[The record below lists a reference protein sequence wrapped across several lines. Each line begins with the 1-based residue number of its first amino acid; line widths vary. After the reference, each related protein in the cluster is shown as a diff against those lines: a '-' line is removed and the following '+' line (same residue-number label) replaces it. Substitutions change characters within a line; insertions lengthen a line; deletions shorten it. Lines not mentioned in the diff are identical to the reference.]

1 MGVNYTINHL
11 QEKYLVIHVREE
23 VKRVNR
29 ECRECA
35 RRFKVQPIQQ
45 QMAPLP
51 QIRLQMT
58 TKPLANCAVDFG
70 GLYLT
75 IQGRERSHVFVLV
88 LANPLLSFGDG
99 NFTGDRCISQ
109 HICANDGKKGMAYE
123 NAE

>member
-35 RRFKVQPIQQ
+35 RRFKVQPVQQ

-75 IQGRERSHVFVLV
+75 IQGRERSRVFVLV

-99 NFTGDRCISQ
+99 NFTGDRCVSQ
-109 HICANDGKKGMAYE
+109 HIHANDGKKGMAYE

>member
-23 VKRVNR
+23 VKGVNR

-35 RRFKVQPIQQ
+35 RRFKVQPVQQ

-75 IQGRERSHVFVLV
+75 IQGRERSRVFVLV

-99 NFTGDRCISQ
+99 NFTGDRCVSQ
-109 HICANDGKKGMAYE
+109 RVRANDGKKRMAYE